1 MKVMRHHH
9 YHSHCCYRRHLL
21 GNLQSVSPHQH
32 YQYQNHGNLSLS
44 PAPRNR
50 KRWLCTFSVCRR
62 ESSPNKHDDDEH
74 LLRNLSDKGQLDAM
88 LDVLQHMDTAPSV
101 STYLTLLKACTKQKA
116 LTQAQQIHAHLAFH
130 HVPVSGLLGDY
141 TVVTLAKCG
150 AIDDAKQLL
159 IRLSSRTIFSWNA
172 MISACVEFGRSL
184 EALELYHCMQQDD
197 VAPDNY
203 TYVSLFKACGN
214 VKNVN
219 EGRKLHGDAR
229 REGLVSDAF
238 ICSTLISMYGKC
250 GTIVEAENVFRE
262 LSECCVVSWNA
273 MLSAYLD
280 QGQGESAI
288 RLYRQMLHEDLR
300 VDAHTYVFALR
311 ACCTL
316 ADNER
321 SSSADG
327 PTMKLIPIEIG
338 RALHVDAHKKN
349 FTLNVHV
356 GTTLLSMYGKCG
368 DILLAENVFRQLT
381 HRNIVS
387 WNAMLSA
394 YVEHLEG
401 EKALSIYRQMHQEG
415 LRPHEL
421 TYVLALQACGLL
433 AEKGKVHVLEDF
445 LVPLEI
451 GRALHGDARRKGL
464 ASSACVGTA
473 LLSVYGKCGAVVD
486 SEDVFNTL
494 SQRDI
499 VTWNA
504 MLTVYIE
511 QGNGVKALQLY
522 RQMQKECRGVNQLTI
537 VLALQACGTLV
548 SDEQTFFPTGH
559 SMKMM
564 CFEIGHALHAD
575 ACRLCLTSESIICNT
590 LISMYGK
597 CGATK
602 EAEHVCGAL
611 SKRNIVTGNAMLST
625 YVDSG
630 QGEKALLFYKQLQKE
645 GLSPGLLTLVIAL
658 QACGLLAEEQRCLAA
673 EGGSIK
679 SISLQIGQAL
689 HSDARMKGFASHPF
703 VGTALLSMYAKC
715 GAISEAES
723 MFTALSERDV
733 VSWNALLSAYVEQ

>member
-368 DILLAENVFRQLT
+368 TISEAEGVFSTLYMRSVVSWNAMMSQYAKHGQAERALLLYREMQEDGVSPNHLTFVICLQACGTLARKEEVTKTMLLEIGQVLQFDAQRRGCLCDVRVGNTLLSMYGKCGTIVDAEELFKVLP
-381 HRNIVS
+381 HRDIVS
-387 WNAMLSA
+387 WNVMLSA
-394 YVEHLEG
+394 YVEQGEE
-401 EKALSIYRQMHQEG
+401 EKA
-415 LRPHEL
+415 
-421 TYVLALQACGLL
+421 
-433 AEKGKVHVLEDF
+433 F
-445 LVPLEI
+445 L
-451 GRALHGDARRKGL
+451 
-464 ASSACVGTA
+464 
-473 LLSVYGKCGAVVD
+473 
-486 SEDVFNTL
+486 
-494 SQRDI
+494 
-499 VTWNA
+499 
-504 MLTVYIE
+504 
-511 QGNGVKALQLY
+511 LY
-522 RQMQKECRGVNQLTI
+522 RQMAKESISLDHATLSCT
-537 VLALQACGTLV
+537 LQACSSLGSL
-548 SDEQTFFPTGH
+548 E
-559 SMKMM
+559 
-564 CFEIGHALHAD
+564 
-575 ACRLCLTSESIICNT
+575 ICNQV
-590 LISMYGK
+590 
-597 CGATK
+597 
-602 EAEHVCGAL
+602 H
-611 SKRNIVTGNAMLST
+611 
-625 YVDSG
+625 
-630 QGEKALLFYKQLQKE
+630 F
-645 GLSPGLLTLVIAL
+645 
-658 QACGLLAEEQRCLAA
+658 
-673 EGGSIK
+673 
-679 SISLQIGQAL
+679 
-689 HSDARMKGFASHPF
+689 
-703 VGTALLSMYAKC
+703 
-715 GAISEAES
+715 
-723 MFTALSERDV
+723 DV
-733 VSWNALLSAYVEQ
+733 VSGGYDLATSVTAPLLHAYANCASMVDAQAVWNELCDPDIISWTTCIAGYAA